1 MKSNPRFRRFT
12 LKRTFQIRNHKQI
25 FVPETYQAAKKNQ
38 PFPIVVLL
46 SPLCVQKTTSVYRI
60 DTQQTKTQQTDETH
74 VFIRFDLLL
83 CCIQKPS

>member
-25 FVPETYQAAKKNQ
+25 FVPAKKNQ

-46 SPLCVQKTTSVYRI
+46 SPLCVQKTISVYRI